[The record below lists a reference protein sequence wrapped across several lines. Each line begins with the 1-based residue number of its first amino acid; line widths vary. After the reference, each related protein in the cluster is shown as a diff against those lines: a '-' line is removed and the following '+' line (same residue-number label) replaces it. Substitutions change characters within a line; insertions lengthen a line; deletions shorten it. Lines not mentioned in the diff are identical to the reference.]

1 MQGSFLSSTSTL
13 GEALNLMSEPI
24 DDVVGA
30 HFDLDEEEKQL
41 KHQLEADGSGPI
53 QTLIQNM
60 VFTRSIYPSWIFSHM
75 IITPQHHNNG
85 LCIYIL
91 YMYYNIY
98 IYIYLEYIYNIYIYV
113 LYIIYIYR
121 SP

>member
-98 IYIYLEYIYNIYIYV
+98 IYIYTLNI
-113 LYIIYIYR
+113 YIIYIYICIIYHIYI
-121 SP
+121 